1 VILQNF
7 RTQRIHRQR
16 RDGVENPTGGAGRR
30 LWLLSRALC
39 RYRVF
44 PLLDDSNAAKR
55 MAALD
60 LRITEWS
67 PYADTARLVYDDG
80 KRIGVWIWDRA
91 AVDAQIEAAGFRP
104 DRITVL
110 PESALQMRGQNGL
123 RHVQCFDGSEGQYW
137 IDGLMVSSRWWPAPP
152 DDAEWVRFQRA
163 AGVPPDVALETA
175 GVPELLPEL
184 LRPWVTGSTLRAGRG
199 SFRAG
204 PAYLA
209 LGAAYLLVIG
219 VYLGQSVTN
228 QVAVAS
234 MEADLQTATHDALP
248 RAGERN
254 EALTA
259 LDAVRRLKALTP
271 YPGQIELWAKVAGVL
286 PRNGTKVTDWI
297 YQGGQLEFTVSAPTG
312 VDAPNYIKAFQAV
325 PGFSGVSADHAGS
338 DKVLKIKLKV
348 AAQ

>member
-1 VILQNF
+1 MILQNF
-7 RTQRIHRQR
+7 RTLRIHRQR
-16 RDGVENPTGGAGRR
+16 RDGVENPAGGAGRR

-39 RYRVF
+39 RYRIF
-44 PLLDDSNAAKR
+44 PLLEDSNPAKR

-80 KRIGVWIWDRA
+80 KRVGVWIWDRA
-91 AVDAQIEAAGFRP
+91 AVDAQVEAAGFRP
-104 DRITVL
+104 DRVMVL

-123 RHVQCFDGSEGQYW
+123 RHVQSFDGSEGQYW
-137 IDGLMVSSRWWPAPP
+137 VDGLMVSSRWWPAPP

-163 AGVPPDVALETA
+163 AGVPPEAALETA

-184 LRPWVTGSTLRAGRG
+184 PKPWVTGSTLRSGRG
-199 SFRAG
+199 LLRPG

-209 LGAAYLLVIG
+209 LAAAYLLVIG
-219 VYLGQSVTN
+219 AYLGQSTTN
-228 QVAVAS
+228 YLAAS
-234 MEADLQTATHDALP
+234 SIESELTAATHDALP

-254 EALTA
+254 EALTT
-259 LDAVRRLKALTP
+259 LDAVRRLKALAP
-271 YPGQIELWAKVAGVL
+271 YPSQLELWSKVSNVL
-286 PRNGTKVTDWI
+286 PRNGTKVTDWN
-297 YQGGQLEFTVSAPTG
+297 YQSGQLEFTVSAPTG
-312 VDAPNYIKAFQAV
+312 VDAPAYIKAFQAV
-325 PGFSGVSADHAGS
+325 PGFGSVSADHAGN

>member
-7 RTQRIHRQR
+7 RTLRIHRQR
-16 RDGVENPTGGAGRR
+16 RDGVEIPAGGAGRR

-39 RYRVF
+39 RYRIF
-44 PLLDDSNAAKR
+44 PLLEDPNAAKR

-80 KRIGVWIWDRA
+80 KRVGVWIWDRA
-91 AVDAQIEAAGFRP
+91 AVDAQVEAAGLRP
-104 DRITVL
+104 DRVTVL
-110 PESALQMRGQNGL
+110 PETALQMRGQNGL

-137 IDGLMVSSRWWPAPP
+137 VDGLMVSSRWWSVPP

-163 AGVPPDVALETA
+163 AGVPPEAALESA
-175 GVPELLPEL
+175 GTPELLPEL
-184 LRPWVTGSTLRAGRG
+184 PKPWVTGSTLRASR
-199 SFRAG
+199 SAFRAG

-219 VYLGQSVTN
+219 VYLGQSATN
-228 QVAVAS
+228 TLEVGS
-234 MEADLQTATHDALP
+234 MESDLAAATHAALP

-259 LDAVRRLKALTP
+259 LDSVRRLRALAP
-271 YPGQIELWAKVAGVL
+271 YPSQLELWGKVSDVL
-286 PRNGTKVTDWI
+286 PRNGTKVTDWN
-297 YQGGQLEFTVSAPTG
+297 YQPGQLEFTVSAPSG
-312 VDAPNYIKAFQAV
+312 VDAPAYIKAFQAI
-325 PGFSGVSADHAGS
+325 PGFGSVSADHVGG
-338 DKVLKIKLKV
+338 DKVLRVKLKV
-348 AAQ
+348 AEQ